1 MRGIRISFV
10 LCFCFVF
17 LRLVYCK
24 LTVSMDCQLLSAF
37 RYSLT
42 LTFKCRERDIP

>member
-24 LTVSMDCQLLSAF
+24 LTVSMDCQLLSALSVF
-37 RYSLT
+37 AN
-42 LTFKCRERDIP
+42 FNFHVQGA